1 MGYGNGMSGGKQL
14 AYRPAKRKVKF
25 KKEFSTFETNYAA
38 TSGAARIIFT
48 GSGGVVSGTIVY
60 KRGYPFCIFT
70 ATDSSVTNK
79 RFALRAITSDSVS
92 RGAHLVTFNQS

>member
-38 TSGAARIIFT
+38 TSGAARITFT
-48 GSGGVVSGTIVY
+48 GSGGVVPGTIVY

-79 RFALRAITSDSVS
+79 NYKNKNKKF
-92 RGAHLVTFNQS
+92 QSKW